1 MKKMVRL
8 YFEVGGVKQGRW
20 IKNAK
25 FGSQRSCFIFVR
37 CLHLKL
43 IVSAEGSEKNKK
55 KEKRKK
61 EVKKEGRNFINAFSS
76 CECDNKLKMAY
87 CDI

>member
-1 MKKMVRL
+1 
-8 YFEVGGVKQGRW
+8 
-20 IKNAK
+20 
-25 FGSQRSCFIFVR
+25 
-37 CLHLKL
+37 LKL